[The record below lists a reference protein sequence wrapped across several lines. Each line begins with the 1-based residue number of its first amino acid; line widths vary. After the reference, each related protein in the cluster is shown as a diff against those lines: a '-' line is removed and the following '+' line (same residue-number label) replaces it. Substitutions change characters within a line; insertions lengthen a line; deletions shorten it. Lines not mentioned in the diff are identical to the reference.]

1 MTEPMCRMRAIVVAL
16 ALAALLPAGTA
27 IARLHD
33 AVDAATSTPL
43 RVLFIGNSLTY
54 INDLPQRVRELAA
67 QRGQVLQVGMLA
79 RANYSLEEHLLD
91 PAFESA
97 LAPGWDVVVLQQGP
111 SSTAPNRLHLAHHAR
126 ELVARAGDRAG
137 RFALFAPW
145 PMHTHRSSSQ
155 AALDSYRNAAD
166 TIGGCVLPV
175 VSAWT
180 LAGASRLYDPD
191 GLHANA
197 DGTLLAALVIVRGL
211 LGPPVPGTG
220 ETRQR
225 LDAAAAAAYVGHA
238 TECVAPAQAS
248 PTHPVAPAEGFWAG
262 PAAPGSGLSLER
274 RGNLWAVAVYGY
286 EEGAGVPAPAAWWL
300 GTGQMAGDVLE
311 VVAQAYEGGACIGC
325 PGAAPSV
332 RAGEN
337 RTVRMHFQSAR
348 RALVAV
354 DDRAAVAMTSLPYGG
369 GYVDTA
375 LADDVDAVY
384 GSLPLPDLRGR
395 WVLAL
400 DDGADVRPLQL
411 TALTAADGVVSFSG
425 ATDTVTCASAG
436 SERSA
441 GCLLQAADDS
451 SSWWFPLGDIG
462 HDRMRGSAA
471 MAGQEPGPVLAV
483 RIAMHA
489 ADAAPT
495 P

>member
-1 MTEPMCRMRAIVVAL
+1 MTDPMRWLRAIVVVL
-16 ALAALLPAGTA
+16 ALVAFPAGTA
-27 IARLHD
+27 IAQSHD
-33 AVDAATSTPL
+33 ASDAAAPTPL
-43 RVLFIGNSLTY
+43 RVLFVGNSLTY

-67 QRGQVLQVGMLA
+67 QRGQALQVGMLA
-79 RANYSLEEHLLD
+79 RANYSLEEHLAD
-91 PAFESA
+91 PALESA

-111 SSTAPNRLHLAHHAR
+111 SSTTPNRLHLAHHAR

-145 PMHTHRSSSQ
+145 PMRMHRSSSQ

-166 TIGGCVLPV
+166 AIGGCVLPV

-211 LGPPVPGTG
+211 LGPPVPGAG

-238 TECVAPAQAS
+238 SECVAPAQA
-248 PTHPVAPAEGFWAG
+248 TRAHAVDPAEGFWAG
-262 PAAPGSGLSLER
+262 TAAPGSGLSLER
-274 RGNLWAVAVYGY
+274 RGDLWAVAVYGY
-286 EEGAGVPAPAAWWL
+286 DDGGGVPSPAAWWL
-300 GTGQMAGDVLE
+300 GTGRLEDDVLA
-311 VVAQAYEGGACIGC
+311 VDAQAYQGGACIGC

-332 RAGEN
+332 RAGGN

-354 DDRAAVAMTSLPYGG
+354 DDGAAVAMTSLPYGG
-369 GYVDTA
+369 GYVDTT

-400 DDGADVRPLQL
+400 DDGAEVRPLHL
-411 TALTAADGVVSFSG
+411 TALTAADGVVQFSG

-436 SERSA
+436 SERPA
-441 GCLLQAADDS
+441 GCLLQAAEVS
-451 SSWWFPLGDIG
+451 ASWWFPLGDIG

-471 MAGQEPGPVLAV
+471 LAGQEPRPVLAV
-483 RIAMHA
+483 RIAMHV